1 MKYLIFIIHFHNI
14 YLYICRYL
22 HLNYPF
28 YFLDNKRFVGSTS
41 IPKKLSK
48 GTGEIICFYL
58 TNQITIYL
66 LYFIYVFITNGW
78 IKVKSSCLFSSLSE
92 FCERYT
98 NFSNGV
104 LVGVIKLFRCKKEK
118 NSSDATY
125 SWNIFIL
132 KLIAPSF
139 NGIHASLKQSLRV
152 RLTASRFLNGI
163 LPFKL

>member
-66 LYFIYVFITNGW
+66 LNLCVHCQWLDQSQKF
-78 IKVKSSCLFSSLSE
+78 LFVQSE
-92 FCERYT
+92 FYDRYT

-125 SWNIFIL
+125 SWINFIL

-139 NGIHASLKQSLRV
+139 DGIHASLEQSLRV

-163 LPFKL
+163 LLFKL